1 MAGVV
6 GHTMPRYSLFGNTIL
21 LASQL
26 ESTGRGIYNEGAVI
40 HLYVCQGGEGRGGEG
55 RGGEG
60 RGGEGRGQ
68 EPALSPIHSTG
79 QRIHISEATK
89 ELLDD
94 YSVYQ
99 TTLRDD
105 LVPKDRTGGN
115 TYWLRGKREAG
126 QEDLSPSNSE
136 EGSKM

>member
-26 ESTGRGIYNEGAVI
+26 ESTGRGIYSCMCVR
-40 HLYVCQGGEGRGGEG
+40 EGRAGEG

-105 LVPKDRTGGN
+105 PVPKGRTGGN
-115 TYWLRGKREAG
+115 TYWLLGKREAG
-126 QEDLSPSNSE
+126 QEDSSPSNSE